1 MVICAVIN
9 CGNRSARDKGK
20 RFFRFPKLLTHLGAQ
35 ELDLSKRRRIAWLA
49 SLKRKE
55 LSLEQDLNIRVCSDH
70 FVSGSPATLF
80 DSTNPDWAPSLKL
93 GYQEDGGGS
102 CSTRSSTRSA
112 RQLQVEQVSARHSR
126 AVSRSRKRTIVEV
139 DAEPEPEIPEL
150 EISETTE
157 LEIETPGCG
166 TQTDLTMA
174 NIDEMRHRDEILQEQ
189 IDSLKDSNEQLI
201 ETVKKLKKE
210 VDDSLMDEAS
220 FKDNDEKVLYYT
232 GLSSWE
238 LLEKLFNYIKC
249 TLKQQSALTPFQQLL
264 LTLIRLRLN
273 LSGKDLAYRFK
284 IHESTVCRLLLTCF
298 LLS

>member
-1 MVICAVIN
+1 MAAAKFTVCCQSIYVCQLANISP
-9 CGNRSARDKGK
+9 RHQ
-20 RFFRFPKLLTHLGAQ
+20 HL
-35 ELDLSKRRRIAWLA
+35 W
-49 SLKRKE
+49 
-55 LSLEQDLNIRVCSDH
+55 CYF

-150 EISETTE
+150 DISETTE

-189 IDSLKDSNEQLI
+189 IDSLKDSNEQL
-201 ETVKKLKKE
+201 KKHLGIM
-210 VDDSLMDEAS
+210 SLMSRTLCMYYACS
-220 FKDNDEKVLYYT
+220 IIYVVLL
-232 GLSSWE
+232 G
-238 LLEKLFNYIKC
+238 
-249 TLKQQSALTPFQQLL
+249 
-264 LTLIRLRLN
+264 N
-273 LSGKDLAYRFK
+273 LAQ
-284 IHESTVCRLLLTCF
+284 
-298 LLS
+298 

>member
-1 MVICAVIN
+1 M
-9 CGNRSARDKGK
+9 
-20 RFFRFPKLLTHLGAQ
+20 
-35 ELDLSKRRRIAWLA
+35 
-49 SLKRKE
+49 
-55 LSLEQDLNIRVCSDH
+55 
-70 FVSGSPATLF
+70 
-80 DSTNPDWAPSLKL
+80 

-112 RQLQVEQVSARHSR
+112 GQVSARHSR

-150 EISETTE
+150 EIETATE
-157 LEIETPGCG
+157 LSEIAETPAGCS

-201 ETVKKLKKE
+201 EIVKKLKKE
-210 VDDSLMDEAS
+210 VDDSLMDEAN

-249 TLKQQSALTPFQQLL
+249 SLKQQSALTPFQQLL

-284 IHESTVCRLLLTCF
+284 IHESTVCRLFEFVVNLLF
-298 LLS
+298 VKLKYLIKWPSRDVLLKTMPIHDVSKTLPSMCRDNRLL